1 MFSYCSSLSSLPAGF
16 SAPNVA
22 YATEMFVG
30 CSSLSA
36 IGDDVKVAN
45 GARATTSTDDTCI
58 DKSLITSIGDN
69 FEWFTNAM
77 FKGTWDPS
85 KGIRNVFPNATS
97 VGPGW
102 KVYQHYDG
110 E

>member
-1 MFSYCSSLSSLPAGF
+1 MFSR
-16 SAPNVA
+16 
-22 YATEMFVG
+22 

-36 IGDDVKVAN
+36 IGNNVNVAN
-45 GARATTSTDDTCI
+45 GAGATSTDNTQM
-58 DKSLITSIGDN
+58 DKSLITSIGYN
-69 FEWFTNAM
+69 FEWFTNAR
-77 FKGTWDPS
+77 FNGIWNTS

-102 KVYQHYDG
+102 KVYNHYDG

>member
-1 MFSYCSSLSSLPAGF
+1 MFADCYSL
-16 SAPNVA
+16 
-22 YATEMFVG
+22 TT
-30 CSSLSA
+30 
-36 IGDDVKVAN
+36 IGSNVKVAN
-45 GARATTSTDDTCI
+45 GAGATSKDNTHI

-69 FEWFTNAM
+69 FEWFTNAT

-102 KVYQHYDG
+102 KVYNHYDG